1 MRLKELLEEIF
12 REESPK
18 ENKFGILDDTLYGE
32 EQLEKYK
39 EKLLQCEEFSECT
52 ELNFLKTPT
61 LMIDDKPMI
70 VQSYKLLEGQKFKG
84 KGYLLSVTLTPEM
97 YDPNTMYDI
106 IKDGASITPTVYDP
120 NTFEPYKKIILQF
133 SPDRKQDGITNHEA
147 VIRQELHDLLDKV
160 LDNPDTFRIKGV
172 RSVLVRGIFE
182 RNEIVKE
189 VESPKYLI
197 GNIDT
202 EPKYAQTYYW
212 EKETKN
218 GEISMKLVHK
228 NIPIELVDKYEKEL
242 GNKKLD
248 VTEEEINQF
257 LEKNKI

>member
-1 MRLKELLEEIF
+1 MKLKELLEEIF
-12 REESPK
+12 RLEHPK
-18 ENKFGILDDTLYGE
+18 ENKIGILDDILYGE

-52 ELNFLKTPT
+52 ELNFLKTPI
-61 LMIDDKPMI
+61 LAIDDKQMVI
-70 VQSYKLLEGQKFKG
+70 QSYRLLEGQKFKG
-84 KGYLLSVTLTPEM
+84 KGYLLSIMLTPEM
-97 YDPNTMYDI
+97 YDPNTMYGI

-120 NTFEPYKKIILQF
+120 NTFEPHKKIILQF
-133 SPDRKQDGITNHEA
+133 NPDRKQDGITNHEA

-160 LDNPDTFRIKGV
+160 LDNPDTFRVKGD

-189 VESPKYLI
+189 VEPPKYLI

-202 EPKYAQTYYW
+202 EPKYAQVYYW
-212 EKETKN
+212 EKKTKN

-228 NIPIELVDKYEKEL
+228 NIPIKLVDKFNEEL
-242 GNKKLD
+242 GDKGINI
-248 VTEEEINQF
+248 TEEEINEF
-257 LEKNKI
+257 LEKYK